1 MSTFFSQNLRFL
13 RSKMSEKTSQ
23 EKLAELIKIKKP
35 TLGSYESGR
44 AEPKYADLI
53 DIAEFFKVE
62 VDELLKEDLSKRL
75 PGMANKPKLRIL
87 ATTVDSNNE
96 ENIEMVPVK
105 ALAGYTAS
113 YDDVEFIQE
122 LPTFQVPFLP
132 RDKKYR
138 VFPIK
143 GESMLPLQPGSLVFA
158 EYVEDWTAIKDGTIC
173 IVVTREDGVVLKQV
187 INHLADRKVLIL
199 NSTNKTYDPY
209 PILGSEIQEIWKF
222 AGYFHNEFPSKS
234 EGNESEVRRQ

>member
-1 MSTFFSQNLRFL
+1 
-13 RSKMSEKTSQ
+13 MSEKTSQ
-23 EKLAELIKIKKP
+23 EKLAELINIKKP

-53 DIAEFFKVE
+53 EIAEFFKVE

-187 INHLADRKVLIL
+187 INHLAERKVLIL

-222 AGYFHNEFPSKS
+222 AGYFHSDFPNA
-234 EGNESEVRRQ
+234 E

>member
-23 EKLAELIKIKKP
+23 EKLAELINIKKP

-53 DIAEFFKVE
+53 EIAEFFKVE

-222 AGYFHNEFPSKS
+222 AGYFHSDFPNA
-234 EGNESEVRRQ
+234 E

>member
-23 EKLAELIKIKKP
+23 EKLAELLNIKKP

-53 DIAEFFKVE
+53 SLAEFFNVE
-62 VDELLKEDLSKRL
+62 VDELLKEDLSTRI
-75 PGMANKPKLRIL
+75 PGLSNKPKLRIL
-87 ATTVDSNNE
+87 ATTVDQNNE
-96 ENIEMVPVK
+96 ENIEMVPVQ

-113 YDDVEFIQE
+113 YDDIGFIQE

-132 RDKKYR
+132 KDKKYR

-158 EYVEDWTAIKDGTIC
+158 EYVEDWTSIKDGTIC

-187 INHLADRKVLIL
+187 INHLAERKVLIL

-222 AGYFHNEFPSKS
+222 AGYFCNDFP
-234 EGNESEVRRQ
+234 EN

>member
-23 EKLAELIKIKKP
+23 EKLAELLNIKKP

-53 DIAEFFKVE
+53 SLAEFFKVE
-62 VDELLKEDLSKRL
+62 VDELLKEDLSQRI
-75 PGMANKPKLRIL
+75 PGLSNKPKLRIL
-87 ATTVDSNNE
+87 ATTVDANNE

-113 YDDVEFIQE
+113 YDDIGFIQE

-132 RDKKYR
+132 RDKK
-138 VFPIK
+138 
-143 GESMLPLQPGSLVFA
+143 LSL
-158 EYVEDWTAIKDGTIC
+158 IHI
-173 IVVTREDGVVLKQV
+173 
-187 INHLADRKVLIL
+187 
-199 NSTNKTYDPY
+199 
-209 PILGSEIQEIWKF
+209 
-222 AGYFHNEFPSKS
+222 
-234 EGNESEVRRQ
+234 

>member
-23 EKLAELIKIKKP
+23 EKLAELINIKKP

-209 PILGSEIQEIWKF
+209 PILGAEIQEIWKF
-222 AGYFHNEFPSKS
+222 AGYFHNDFPNA
-234 EGNESEVRRQ
+234 E

>member
-13 RSKMSEKTSQ
+13 RSKMPEKTSQ
-23 EKLAELIKIKKP
+23 EKLAELIHIKKP

-53 DIAEFFKVE
+53 EIAEFFKVE

-209 PILGSEIQEIWKF
+209 PILGAEIQEIWKF
-222 AGYFHNEFPSKS
+222 AGYFHSDFPNA
-234 EGNESEVRRQ
+234 E

>member
-23 EKLAELIKIKKP
+23 EKLAELINIKKP

-53 DIAEFFKVE
+53 EIAEFFKVE
-62 VDELLKEDLSKRL
+62 VDELLKEDISKRL

-222 AGYFHNEFPSKS
+222 AGYFYSEFPNA
-234 EGNESEVRRQ
+234 E

>member
-1 MSTFFSQNLRFL
+1 
-13 RSKMSEKTSQ
+13 MSEKTSQ
-23 EKLAELIKIKKP
+23 EKLAELLNIKKP

-53 DIAEFFKVE
+53 SLAEFFNVE
-62 VDELLKEDLSKRL
+62 VDELLKEDLSTRI
-75 PGMANKPKLRIL
+75 PGLSNKPKLRIL
-87 ATTVDSNNE
+87 ATTVDQNNE

-113 YDDVEFIQE
+113 YDDIGFIQE

-132 RDKKYR
+132 KDKKYR

-158 EYVEDWTAIKDGTIC
+158 EYVEDWTSIKDGTIC

-187 INHLADRKVLIL
+187 INHLAERKVLIL

-222 AGYFHNEFPSKS
+222 AGYFHEAFP
-234 EGNESEVRRQ
+234 EN

>member
-23 EKLAELIKIKKP
+23 EKLAELINIKKP

-53 DIAEFFKVE
+53 EIAEFFKVE

-222 AGYFHNEFPSKS
+222 AGYFHSDFPSKS
-234 EGNESEVRRQ
+234 EGNESEVRR

>member
-113 YDDVEFIQE
+113 YDDVDFIQE

-222 AGYFHNEFPSKS
+222 AGYFHCDFPNA
-234 EGNESEVRRQ
+234 E

>member
-23 EKLAELIKIKKP
+23 EKLAELLNIKKP

-53 DIAEFFKVE
+53 SLAEFFNVE
-62 VDELLKEDLSKRL
+62 VDELLKEDLSTRI
-75 PGMANKPKLRIL
+75 PGLSNKPKLRIL
-87 ATTVDSNNE
+87 ATTVDQNNE

-113 YDDVEFIQE
+113 YDDIGFIQE

-132 RDKKYR
+132 KDKKYR

-158 EYVEDWTAIKDGTIC
+158 EYVEDWTQIKDGTIC

-187 INHLADRKVLIL
+187 INHLAERKVLIL

-222 AGYFHNEFPSKS
+222 AGYFHEAFP
-234 EGNESEVRRQ
+234 EN

>member
-13 RSKMSEKTSQ
+13 RSKMPEKTSQ
-23 EKLAELIKIKKP
+23 EKLAELIHIKKP
-35 TLGSYESGR
+35 TLGSYEAGR

-53 DIAEFFKVE
+53 EIAEFFKVE

-187 INHLADRKVLIL
+187 INHLAERKVLIL

-222 AGYFHNEFPSKS
+222 AGYFHSDFPIA
-234 EGNESEVRRQ
+234 E

>member
-23 EKLAELIKIKKP
+23 EKLAELINIKKP

-53 DIAEFFKVE
+53 EMAEFFKVE

-222 AGYFHNEFPSKS
+222 AGYFHNDFPNA
-234 EGNESEVRRQ
+234 E

>member
-23 EKLAELIKIKKP
+23 EKLAELLNIKKP

-44 AEPKYADLI
+44 AEPKYMDLI
-53 DIAEFFKVE
+53 SLAEFFNVE
-62 VDELLKEDLSKRL
+62 VDELLKEDLSTRI
-75 PGMANKPKLRIL
+75 PGLASKPKLRIL
-87 ATTVDSNNE
+87 ATTVDANNE
-96 ENIEMVPVK
+96 ENIEMVPIQ

-113 YDDVEFIQE
+113 YDNLDFVRD

-132 RDKKYR
+132 KDKKYR

-158 EYVEDWTAIKDGTIC
+158 EYVEDWTQIKDGTIC

-187 INHLADRKVLIL
+187 INHLAERKVLIL

-222 AGYFHNEFPSKS
+222 AGYFYNEFP
-234 EGNESEVRRQ
+234 ES

>member
-209 PILGSEIQEIWKF
+209 PILGAEIQEIWKF
-222 AGYFHNEFPSKS
+222 AGYFHSDFPNA
-234 EGNESEVRRQ
+234 E

>member
-23 EKLAELIKIKKP
+23 EKLAELINIKKP

-138 VFPIK
+138 VVPIK

-222 AGYFHNEFPSKS
+222 AGYFHSDFPNA
-234 EGNESEVRRQ
+234 E

>member
-1 MSTFFSQNLRFL
+1 MSTFFSQNLRLL

-23 EKLAELIKIKKP
+23 EKLAELINIKKP

-53 DIAEFFKVE
+53 EIAEFFKVE

-75 PGMANKPKLRIL
+75 PGMSNKPKLRIL

-222 AGYFHNEFPSKS
+222 AGYFHSDFPNA
-234 EGNESEVRRQ
+234 E

>member
-23 EKLAELIKIKKP
+23 EKLAELIHIKKP

-53 DIAEFFKVE
+53 EIAEFFKVE

-209 PILGSEIQEIWKF
+209 PILGAEIQEIWKF
-222 AGYFHNEFPSKS
+222 AGYFHSEFPNA
-234 EGNESEVRRQ
+234 E

>member
-53 DIAEFFKVE
+53 EIAEFFKIE

-222 AGYFHNEFPSKS
+222 AGYFHSDFPSKS
-234 EGNESEVRRQ
+234 EGNESEVRR

>member
-23 EKLAELIKIKKP
+23 EKLAELINIKKP

-53 DIAEFFKVE
+53 EIAEFFKVE

-75 PGMANKPKLRIL
+75 PGMANKPKLRTL

-222 AGYFHNEFPSKS
+222 AGYFHSDFPSKS
-234 EGNESEVRRQ
+234 EGNESEVRR

>member
-53 DIAEFFKVE
+53 EIAEFFKVE

-158 EYVEDWTAIKDGTIC
+158 EYVEDWTSIKDGTIC

-222 AGYFHNEFPSKS
+222 AGYFYSEFPNA
-234 EGNESEVRRQ
+234 E

>member
-222 AGYFHNEFPSKS
+222 AGYFHSNFPNA
-234 EGNESEVRRQ
+234 E

>member
-23 EKLAELIKIKKP
+23 EKLAELINIKKP

-53 DIAEFFKVE
+53 EIAEFFKVE

-158 EYVEDWTAIKDGTIC
+158 EYVEDWAAIKDGTIC

-222 AGYFHNEFPSKS
+222 AGYFHSDFPNA
-234 EGNESEVRRQ
+234 E

>member
-13 RSKMSEKTSQ
+13 RSKMPEKTSQ

-53 DIAEFFKVE
+53 EIAEFFKVE
-62 VDELLKEDLSKRL
+62 VDELLKEDLSKRM

-158 EYVEDWTAIKDGTIC
+158 EYVEDWTAIKDGSIC

-222 AGYFHNEFPSKS
+222 AGYFHSDFPNA
-234 EGNESEVRRQ
+234 E

>member
-113 YDDVEFIQE
+113 YDDVDFIQE

-222 AGYFHNEFPSKS
+222 AGYFHSDFPNA
-234 EGNESEVRRQ
+234 E

>member
-23 EKLAELIKIKKP
+23 EKLAELLNIKKP

-53 DIAEFFKVE
+53 SLAEFFKVE
-62 VDELLKEDLSKRL
+62 VDELLKEDLSKRI
-75 PGMANKPKLRIL
+75 PGLSNKPKLRIL
-87 ATTVDSNNE
+87 ATTVDANNE
-96 ENIEMVPVK
+96 ENIELVPVK

-113 YDDVEFIQE
+113 YDDLDFIRD

-132 RDKKYR
+132 KDKKYR

-158 EYVEDWTAIKDGTIC
+158 EYVEDWTQIKDGTIC

-187 INHLADRKVLIL
+187 INHLAERKVLIL

-222 AGYFHNEFPSKS
+222 AGYFYNEFP
-234 EGNESEVRRQ
+234 EN

>member
-23 EKLAELIKIKKP
+23 EKLAELINIKKP

-53 DIAEFFKVE
+53 EIAEFFKVE

-222 AGYFHNEFPSKS
+222 AGYFHNDFPNA
-234 EGNESEVRRQ
+234 E

>member
-13 RSKMSEKTSQ
+13 RSKMPEKTSQ
-23 EKLAELIKIKKP
+23 EKLAELINIKKP

-53 DIAEFFKVE
+53 EIAEFFKVE

-187 INHLADRKVLIL
+187 INHLAERKVLIL

-222 AGYFHNEFPSKS
+222 AGYFHSEFPNA
-234 EGNESEVRRQ
+234 E

>member
-23 EKLAELIKIKKP
+23 EKLAELLNIKKP

-53 DIAEFFKVE
+53 SLAEFFNVE
-62 VDELLKEDLSKRL
+62 VDELLKEDLSTRI
-75 PGMANKPKLRIL
+75 PGLSNKPKLRIL
-87 ATTVDSNNE
+87 ATTVDQNNE
-96 ENIEMVPVK
+96 ENIEMVPVQ

-113 YDDVEFIQE
+113 YDDIGFIQE

-132 RDKKYR
+132 KNKKYR

-158 EYVEDWTAIKDGTIC
+158 EYVEDWTQIKDGTIC

-187 INHLADRKVLIL
+187 INHLAERKVLIL

-222 AGYFHNEFPSKS
+222 AGYFHEAFP
-234 EGNESEVRRQ
+234 EN